1 MRKIAKRK
9 FPPGSPSRQAMNL
22 PHPIQLGACQLGQQ
36 GGIECPFSIKPIPQR
51 RAFASNLTEDT
62 RTGRV
67 QAGASLAQLVEHFI
81 CNENV
86 VGSIPTAGSIP
97 NLDRKSTRL
106 NSSH

>member
-1 MRKIAKRK
+1 
-9 FPPGSPSRQAMNL
+9 MNL

-86 VGSIPTAGSIP
+86 VGSIPTAGSNP
-97 NLDRKSTRL
+97 NFPPPLNLLVFDSSTDNTHKAILR
-106 NSSH
+106 N